1 MAIEAVKIPSNIQV
15 EEQIVGP
22 LSLRQIIIIL
32 LTGGLSYAIWTGL
45 KASIPNMNIVF
56 QIACW
61 VPMMIGVAFSFV
73 QVNGVSLLTLMLLQ
87 IEGLEKPAVR
97 TFGPRTGISIN
108 IKTQAAP
115 AVDLSLKKA
124 VQSES
129 DLAMLSSVLDKG
141 LNKEDEET
149 NENANTTPMQAKPLD
164 IAIELEDTFMQDQD
178 DDPEDFTP
186 MRDIYPTAS

>member
-56 QIACW
+56 QIVCW
-61 VPMMIGVAFSFV
+61 TPMLIGIAFSFV
-73 QVNGVSLLTLMLLQ
+73 QINGVSLLTLVLLKV
-87 IEGLEKPAVR
+87 EGLEKPAIR

-108 IKTQAAP
+108 IKTTTKPIENNNPKRVAQT
-115 AVDLSLKKA
+115 DS
-124 VQSES
+124 Q
-129 DLAMLSSVLDKG
+129 LAHLSSVLDSG
-141 LNKEDEET
+141 LNKEDKLPIDIGAT
-149 NENANTTPMQAKPLD
+149 ATKQAPE
-164 IAIELEDTFMQDQD
+164 ITIEFED
-178 DDPEDFTP
+178 DDNNDEPEDFTP
-186 MRDIYPTAS
+186 MRDIYPSVS